1 MTAKIGS
8 VELEGK
14 LQLALEN
21 IDKAFDEKKLFND
34 VTFKFE
40 TGKIYG
46 LLGRNGS
53 GKTTLFNCI
62 ARNLSVDSGSI
73 AIIDDEGRK
82 ITDYENTEIGFV
94 TTTTHLPDFMTGLEF
109 VRFVMDLNRERL
121 TTTLSASDNLTRYG
135 IKVSDQ
141 NKLLRDY
148 SHGMKN
154 KVQMLVT
161 EVTNAPIYLLDEP
174 LTSFDPVAAYE
185 VKERIR
191 ELKSRAIVI
200 FSTHILELAKEL
212 CDEIVLLHDQK
223 LEVLGN
229 DKLQSQDFEKEI
241 VMILSEEHDNDALS

>member
-1 MTAKIGS
+1 M
-8 VELEGK
+8 
-14 LQLALEN
+14 QLALKN
-21 IDKAFDEKKLFND
+21 INKSFDDKQLFND
-34 VTFKFE
+34 VTFNFE

-46 LLGRNGS
+46 LLGRNGA
-53 GKTTLFNCI
+53 GKTTMFNCI
-62 ARNLSVDSGSI
+62 AQNLSVDSGSI
-73 AIIDDEGRK
+73 AIIDDAGQEN
-82 ITDYENTEIGFV
+82 TAYENTEIGFV

-109 VRFVMDLNRERL
+109 VHFVMDLNRERL
-121 TTTLSASDNLTRYG
+121 TTPYSARENLTRYG
-135 IKVSDQ
+135 INDSDQ

-148 SHGMKN
+148 SHGMQN

-161 EVTNAPIYLLDEP
+161 EVTNTPIYLLDEP

-191 ELKSRAIVI
+191 ELKSQAIVI

-241 VMILSEEHDNDALS
+241 VTILSEEHGNDTLS

>member
-1 MTAKIGS
+1 M
-8 VELEGK
+8 
-14 LQLALEN
+14 QLALKN
-21 IDKAFDEKKLFND
+21 INKSFDDKQLFND
-34 VTFKFE
+34 VTFNFE

-46 LLGRNGS
+46 LLGRNGA

-62 ARNLSVDSGSI
+62 AQNLSVDSGSI
-73 AIIDDEGRK
+73 AIIDDAGQEN
-82 ITDYENTEIGFV
+82 TAYENTEIGFV

-109 VRFVMDLNRERL
+109 VHFVMDLNRERL
-121 TTTLSASDNLTRYG
+121 TTPYSARENLTRYG
-135 IKVSDQ
+135 INDSDQ

-148 SHGMKN
+148 SHGMQN

-161 EVTNAPIYLLDEP
+161 EVTNTPIYLLDEP

-191 ELKSRAIVI
+191 ELKSQAIVI

-229 DKLQSQDFEKEI
+229 DKLQSQDFEKDI
-241 VMILSEEHDNDALS
+241 VTILSEEHGNDTLS

>member
-1 MTAKIGS
+1 M
-8 VELEGK
+8 
-14 LQLALEN
+14 QLALKDIN
-21 IDKAFDEKKLFND
+21 KSFDDKQLFND
-34 VTFKFE
+34 VTFNFE

-46 LLGRNGS
+46 LLGRNGA

-62 ARNLSVDSGSI
+62 AQNLSVDSGSI
-73 AIIDDEGRK
+73 AIIDDAGQEN
-82 ITDYENTEIGFV
+82 TAYENTEIGFV

-109 VRFVMDLNRERL
+109 VHFVMDLNRERL
-121 TTTLSASDNLTRYG
+121 TTPYSARENLTRYG
-135 IKVSDQ
+135 INDSDQ

-148 SHGMKN
+148 SHGMQN

-161 EVTNAPIYLLDEP
+161 EVTNTPIYLLDEP

-191 ELKSRAIVI
+191 ELKSQAIVI

-241 VMILSEEHDNDALS
+241 VTILSEEHGNDTLS

>member
-1 MTAKIGS
+1 M
-8 VELEGK
+8 
-14 LQLALEN
+14 QLALKN
-21 IDKAFDEKKLFND
+21 INKSFDDKQLFND
-34 VTFKFE
+34 VTFNFE

-46 LLGRNGS
+46 LLGRNGA

-62 ARNLSVDSGSI
+62 AQNLSVDSGSI
-73 AIIDDEGRK
+73 AIIDDAGQEN
-82 ITDYENTEIGFV
+82 TAYENNEIGFV

-109 VRFVMDLNRERL
+109 VHFVMDLNRERL
-121 TTTLSASDNLTRYG
+121 TTPYSARENLTRYG
-135 IKVSDQ
+135 INDSDQ

-148 SHGMKN
+148 SHGMQN

-161 EVTNAPIYLLDEP
+161 EVTNTPIYLLDEP

-191 ELKSRAIVI
+191 ELKSQAIVI

-241 VMILSEEHDNDALS
+241 VTILSEEHGNDTLS

>member
-1 MTAKIGS
+1 M
-8 VELEGK
+8 
-14 LQLALEN
+14 QLALKN
-21 IDKAFDEKKLFND
+21 INKSFDDKQLFND
-34 VTFKFE
+34 VTFNFE

-46 LLGRNGS
+46 LLGRNGA

-62 ARNLSVDSGSI
+62 AQNLSVDSGSI
-73 AIIDDEGRK
+73 AIIDDAGQEN
-82 ITDYENTEIGFV
+82 TAYENTEIGFV

-109 VRFVMDLNRERL
+109 VHFVMDLNRERL
-121 TTTLSASDNLTRYG
+121 TTPYSARENLMRYG
-135 IKVSDQ
+135 INDSDQ

-148 SHGMKN
+148 SHGMQN

-161 EVTNAPIYLLDEP
+161 EVTNTPIYLLDEP

-191 ELKSRAIVI
+191 ELKSQAIVI

-241 VMILSEEHDNDALS
+241 VTILSEEHGNDTLS